1 MSYDKTS
8 HASVGVGKRRKPN
21 ILFNY
26 TFQPGKKNKQTR
38 KWNKMVQK

>member
-8 HASVGVGKRRKPN
+8 HASVGVAKRRKPN

-26 TFQPGKKNKQTR
+26 NFQPGKKTNKQT
-38 KWNKMVQK
+38 NKEVE

>member
-8 HASVGVGKRRKPN
+8 HVSVGVAKRWKPN

-26 TFQPGKKNKQTR
+26 NFQPGKKQTNKE
-38 KWNKMVQK
+38 VE